1 MVTAGGGS
9 RGGRPRTSPQS
20 RRISRYEYP
29 EATEPRTPETGHTS
43 MLGAEHVVGLPLDGA
58 SWSKRID
65 IARVPDDSESLVVV
79 DIDPA
84 IDPVLL
90 WSGKRNQRDV
100 PVLPLQRNE
109 IVAES
114 RIARIVERAREASAT
129 APIDGQ
135 GSLFADL
142 EKELES

>member
-58 SWSKRID
+58 SWCNHSAGRI
-65 IARVPDDSESLVVV
+65 SSL
-79 DIDPA
+79 A
-84 IDPVLL
+84 GLT
-90 WSGKRNQRDV
+90 G
-100 PVLPLQRNE
+100 
-109 IVAES
+109 
-114 RIARIVERAREASAT
+114 
-129 APIDGQ
+129 
-135 GSLFADL
+135 
-142 EKELES
+142 